1 MIDRDRTGLAAATIA
16 LILAAGAWIAD
27 EWSVVESQG
36 IDDAAVTRAS
46 LVALENYGA
55 GQPLVW
61 RDQLSGASAIITPA
75 SAWRSGDAWCRTYVV
90 SLSDR
95 PSTRH
100 VACRDDAG
108 RWTGLGR
115 IDQQVAAN

>member
-1 MIDRDRTGLAAATIA
+1 MIDRDVTGLAAATIA

-27 EWSVVESQG
+27 EWSAAESHA
-36 IDDAAVTRAS
+36 IDNAAVTRAS
-46 LVALENYGA
+46 LVALENYSA

-61 RDQLSGASAIITPA
+61 RDQSSGASAVITPA
-75 SAWRSGDAWCRTYVV
+75 SAWRSGAAWCRTYVV

-108 RWTGLGR
+108 RWTGLDR